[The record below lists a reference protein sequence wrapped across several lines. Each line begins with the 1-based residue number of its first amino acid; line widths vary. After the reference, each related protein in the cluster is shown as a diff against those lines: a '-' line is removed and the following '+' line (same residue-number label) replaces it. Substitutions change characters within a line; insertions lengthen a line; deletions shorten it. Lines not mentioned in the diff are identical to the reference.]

1 MSWDN
6 DDMQDLIANAQRAEM
21 IRRQNDQLDE
31 LKKQNRP
38 QPIPRA
44 EPQERTLKCP
54 ACAEWIKAEA
64 KICKHCRSEVGK
76 AFAAI
81 LAKEE
86 AEARAKDLEKKRNE
100 EEAQKRIQKELADEA
115 AAAAEREKVRQER
128 IAEQDL
134 AYRAAKAARRGKL
147 KATLKSK
154 RGKTLVALTTAAAM
168 IVGTGIWAVYTESL
182 RNREIA
188 LLNEQ
193 QACEKFSGT
202 LDALAA
208 PIREGY
214 TIEAT
219 NKELAAHLNAWG
231 LEGGSNKVMY
241 KQLVEY
247 SGLIG
252 EIPSKE
258 LSKFETKLETL
269 KKTAI
274 DKLLSACELEGRF
287 LFVHFEGEDYGLYI
301 SGYCSD
307 NPKTSFAL
315 QIKNSKGVWKTH
327 TNFKFIK
334 SSSCD
339 GGSYDFSESVELG
352 LLRASRGESGAK
364 SFRVKYFTSDSSK
377 FRLYDY
383 QGEIWNSKYSCL
395 YPRDL
400 DGNANDIEWVLGYA
414 SLFFSDDC

>member
-21 IRRQNDQLDE
+21 IRRQNDLLDE

-128 IAEQDL
+128 IAEEDL
-134 AYRAAKAARRGKL
+134 LFREAKAARRAKL

-154 RGKTLVALTTAAAM
+154 RGKTRLALATAVVM
-168 IVGTGIWAVYTESL
+168 IVGTGIWAVHSESE

-188 LLNEQ
+188 LVNEQ

-219 NKELAAHLNAWG
+219 NKELTDQLNAWG
-231 LEGGSNKVMY
+231 LEGGSNNVVY

-247 SGLIG
+247 SGLISKTS
-252 EIPSKE
+252 SKE
-258 LSKFETKLETL
+258 LSLFETKLHTL
-269 KKTAI
+269 KKTAMHEM
-274 DKLLSACELEGRF
+274 LSTCQLDGRF
-287 LFVHFEGEDYGLYI
+287 LFADFGVWLRVG
-301 SGYCSD
+301 SCSD
-307 NPKTSFAL
+307 NPKTRIEF
-315 QIKNSKGVWKTH
+315 QIKNSKGKWITH
-327 TNFKFIK
+327 TNFKLK
-334 SSSCD
+334 R
-339 GGSYDFSESVELG
+339 ESACGYSIGENVELG
-352 LLRASRGESGAK
+352 LLRSVRGESGAK
-364 SFRVKYFTSDSSK
+364 SFRVKYFTPDSSK
-377 FRLYDY
+377 FSLNDY
-383 QGEIWNSKYSCL
+383 SGHRWSSIYSCL
-395 YPRDL
+395 DPYDMNG
-400 DGNANDIEWVLGYA
+400 DGWVLGDDWL
-414 SLFFSDDC
+414 LFDNVC